1 MKKLLLVVV
10 FMSNLFANS
19 YEVKLYEKIIP
30 SVFQKGIVVVYAS
43 KDTKEFFKNRY
54 LFSITDDCTKADII
68 VGKKFEQL
76 NSECLKKPFF
86 TTSYRAYRKYSNSIG
101 AFYWKKG
108 RPQLQF
114 DLQKIEKYHLFL
126 PKSLRRY
133 SK

>member
-1 MKKLLLVVV
+1 MKKLLLVFLVV
-10 FMSNLFANS
+10 VHLFANN

-30 SVFQKGIVVVYAS
+30 SIFQKKIVDVYAS

-54 LFSITDDCTKADII
+54 LFRTTDDCTKADII
-68 VGKKFEQL
+68 VGKKFKDL
-76 NSECLKKPFF
+76 NTECLKKPFF
-86 TTSYRAYRKYSNSIG
+86 TTSYRAYRKYGNSIG
-101 AFYWKKG
+101 AFYWTKG